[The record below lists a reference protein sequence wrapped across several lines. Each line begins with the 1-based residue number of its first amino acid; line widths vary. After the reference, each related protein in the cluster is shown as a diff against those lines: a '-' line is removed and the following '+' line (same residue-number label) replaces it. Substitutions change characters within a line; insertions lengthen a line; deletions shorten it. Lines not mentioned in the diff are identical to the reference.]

1 MRSHCGA
8 SPVWLITL
16 LVTLASVRTVQGADQ
31 RVSNDEAKRL
41 FHRFLDRL
49 KDDAPVTGEFEI
61 KRTARPGWGQGISQP
76 DRLLRCRWSWEPD
89 REMLEGLPESNVFEH
104 FLSTRAAFLLGVAPL
119 NYNISKPKDPASF
132 RPASFYFL
140 FGGSSWF
147 SMANAEV
154 ALVDRDADTPPS
166 TRVLRVNVRH
176 GYAHLFIR
184 EPDARHLGHDT
195 FLEGKLFHRLR
206 ISKLMTFSDGRAFP
220 FAATLENYRGTKHRE
235 LFFTDELRTIRVQ
248 FPRGA
253 EQIQAAFATDI
264 PAGSQIHDNERD
276 IHVTLRSATPAIH
289 IIEDKARN
297 RRPGV
302 AH

>member
-1 MRSHCGA
+1 MRTRCARSTVC
-8 SPVWLITL
+8 LITL
-16 LVTLASVRTVQGADQ
+16 FVTLTSVRGGADAK
-31 RVSNDEAKRL
+31 VSTDEAKRL

-61 KRTARPGWGQGISQP
+61 KRTSMPGWGKGMPQRN
-76 DRLLRCRWSWEPD
+76 RLLRCRWSWEPD

-104 FLSTRAAFLLGVAPL
+104 FLSTRTAFLQAMGPL
-119 NYNISKPKDPASF
+119 NYNISKPNDPASF

-147 SMANAEV
+147 SMANADVSLV
-154 ALVDRDADTPPS
+154 ASDADTPPS
-166 TRVLRVNVRH
+166 TKVLRVNVRH

-195 FLEGKLFHRLR
+195 FLEDKLFHRLR
-206 ISKLMTFSDGRAFP
+206 ISKLVTFSDGRAFP
-220 FAATLENYRGTKHRE
+220 FAAKLESYRGTKHRE

-253 EQIQAAFATDI
+253 EQIQAAFATDL
-264 PAGSQIHDNERD
+264 PAGSQIHDNERNTH
-276 IHVTLRSATPAIH
+276 ITLRSVTSAIRVIPA
-289 IIEDKARN
+289 AGSSLQ
-297 RRPGV
+297 PGEQSGR
-302 AH
+302 